1 MQAKLNK
8 LKVFKSFELR
18 QTNNFLI
25 KHLPRELIKKPLLN
39 VNLTK
44 RDALENSK
52 RGDVDYL
59 LALCLKGCDAGYKAT
74 LKKVIVDKVK
84 DFKEYDLEMIHEHSR
99 DFIS

>member
-44 RDALENSK
+44 RDDLEN
-52 RGDVDYL
+52 
-59 LALCLKGCDAGYKAT
+59 
-74 LKKVIVDKVK
+74 
-84 DFKEYDLEMIHEHSR
+84 
-99 DFIS
+99 